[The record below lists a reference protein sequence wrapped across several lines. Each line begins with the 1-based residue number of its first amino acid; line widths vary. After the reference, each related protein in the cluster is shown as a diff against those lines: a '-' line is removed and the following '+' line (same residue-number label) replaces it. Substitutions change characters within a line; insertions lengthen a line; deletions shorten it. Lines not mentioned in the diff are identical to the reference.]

1 MDRRFDDRYRT
12 NLAATVTDIEVP
24 ERVASGQVVN
34 VSQSGV
40 CANLS
45 MRVAPGAT
53 VKVQIGDSVLFG
65 HVTYCD
71 NDPAFRTGIEIV
83 RVLIGESDLARLV
96 KVILIE
102 AMPATPGVLA
112 ASPN

>member
-1 MDRRFDDRYRT
+1 MDRRFDERYRT
-12 NLAATVTDIEVP
+12 NLAATVTDIAAP

-34 VSQSGV
+34 VSQSGI

-53 VKVQIGDSVLFG
+53 VKVQIGDCALFG

-71 NDPAFRTGIEIV
+71 DDPAFRTGIEIV

-96 KVILIE
+96 KAILIE
-102 AMPATPGVLA
+102 TMPATPGVLTLQH
-112 ASPN
+112 

>member
-1 MDRRFDDRYRT
+1 MDRRFDERYRT
-12 NLAATVTDIEVP
+12 NLAATVTDIAAP

-53 VKVQIGDSVLFG
+53 VKVQIGDCALFG

-71 NDPAFRTGIEIV
+71 DDPAFRTGIEIV

-96 KVILIE
+96 KAILIE
-102 AMPATPGVLA
+102 TMPATPGVLTLQH
-112 ASPN
+112 

>member
-1 MDRRFDDRYRT
+1 MDRRLDERYRT
-12 NLAATVTDIEVP
+12 NLAATVTDLAAP

-53 VKVQIGDSVLFG
+53 VKVQIGDCALFG
-65 HVTYCD
+65 HVAYCD
-71 NDPAFRTGIEIV
+71 DEPAFRTGIEIV

-96 KVILIE
+96 KAILVE
-102 AMPATPGVLA
+102 TMPATPGVLVV
-112 ASPN
+112 SR

>member
-1 MDRRFDDRYRT
+1 MDRRFDERYRT
-12 NLAATVTDIEVP
+12 NLAATVTDIAAP

-53 VKVQIGDSVLFG
+53 VKVQIGDCALFG

-71 NDPAFRTGIEIV
+71 DDPAFRTGIEIV

-96 KVILIE
+96 KAILVE
-102 AMPATPGVLA
+102 TMPATPGVLTLQH
-112 ASPN
+112 